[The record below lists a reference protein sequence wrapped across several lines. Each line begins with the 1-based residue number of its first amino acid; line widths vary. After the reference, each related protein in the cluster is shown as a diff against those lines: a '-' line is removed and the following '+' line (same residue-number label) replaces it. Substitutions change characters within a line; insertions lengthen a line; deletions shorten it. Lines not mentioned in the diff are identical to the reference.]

1 MKSVAPGLDDYR
13 ALYQAAE
20 DFKRLACW
28 EWLSD
33 IDIFGVQDPVSG
45 EIGYASV
52 LGAGKDVFGL
62 AFYLGEEGLAS
73 LLRLLDQEER
83 RIEDPDRGLDQ
94 RCLLVSFE
102 DRDQLAKEDLETIK
116 ALGLKFRGRKQWPCF
131 RSFRPGYH
139 PWFLEKAEAQFLTVA
154 LQQAQDVACACKE
167 NPNYLLTAESE
178 YLVRV
183 PERQEGGLS
192 WSNKLL
198 RPQVQPQAEAKLVV
212 SPARVQAVKAAC
224 KLVDAI
230 WEVDA
235 SLAPIPIQEK
245 KNSRPYY
252 TRFFLCADAES
263 RLILSYDMLPPG
275 DLPQQLQS
283 RFLNLVKESRVI
295 PHFAFTQN
303 YATRAALLPL
313 AEKLGFGVVAVR
325 FLPAVQAIRQ
335 EILKDA
341 GIELI

>member
-1 MKSVAPGLDDYR
+1 MKSIAPGLDEYR
-13 ALYQAAE
+13 ELYQAAE

-28 EWLSD
+28 NWLSD

-52 LGAGKDVFGL
+52 LGAGKDIFGL

-154 LQQAQDVACACKE
+154 LKQAQDVACACRE
-167 NPNYLLTAESE
+167 NPNYLLTAEGE

-192 WSNKLL
+192 WSSKLL
-198 RPQVQPQAEAKLVV
+198 RPRPAPMAEMKLAVNR
-212 SPARVQAVKAAC
+212 ARIRAVEASC
-224 KLVDAI
+224 KLVDAV

-235 SLAPIPIQEK
+235 SLAPIPIQEEK
-245 KNSRPYY
+245 GSRPYY
-252 TRFFLCADAES
+252 PRIFLCVDAHS
-263 RLILSYDMLPPG
+263 RLILSYDMLPSG
-275 DLPQQLQS
+275 DLPRQLQS
-283 RFLNLVKESRVI
+283 RFLDLLEQTGVI
-295 PHFAFTQN
+295 PRLVGTQN
-303 YATRAALLPL
+303 YATRAALAPL
-313 AEKLGFGVVAVR
+313 AEKLGFRLLAARG
-325 FLPAVQAIRQ
+325 LPAVAAIRK
-335 EILKDA
+335 EILN
-341 GIELI
+341 GTGVELV